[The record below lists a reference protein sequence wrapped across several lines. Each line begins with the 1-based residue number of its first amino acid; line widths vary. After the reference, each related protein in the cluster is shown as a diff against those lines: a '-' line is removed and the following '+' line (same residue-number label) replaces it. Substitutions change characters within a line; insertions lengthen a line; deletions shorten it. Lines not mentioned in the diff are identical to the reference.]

1 VLSSP
6 TPPGKG
12 YEDRARALVCIANP
26 AGVVSL
32 DRPTEVELKYR
43 LSDAEIGDRLL
54 AGESLGP
61 LHARGEIEQTHHDDH
76 YFDTPGSALAGAGWA
91 ARIRQAPEGALLSLK
106 SLASSGS
113 SLHRRQELEAPAGP
127 GLQPVEWPPSDARS
141 LVLELGGDAALVE
154 TIRLDQTRRRRVFG
168 DDRFTVEVS
177 LDDVHVLRDGTEI
190 DRFLELEVE
199 LTGGE
204 ESQLGKVAAVLDATA
219 GLTPSRT
226 SKLESAQAAIAA
238 AAPEQVAAQPVA
250 PTIELPKPGK
260 SPGVT
265 AQDSL
270 AEAGRKVLRFHLA
283 RMIARDPG
291 TRSGEDPEDLHAMR
305 VATRRLRAA
314 WRVFGDAYR
323 PRRTRKLQRSL
334 RDVARLLGVVRDL
347 DVLIEAGERYA
358 ATLAKPGRAAI
369 RPLFD
374 SWRRDRDEARKALVA
389 ELDSDGYRQF
399 VDDFGAF
406 VMDDQ
411 AAVARVPADEPH
423 LVRDTAPAQ
432 IWSAY
437 HAVRAYESVLRWADI
452 ETLHALRIDA
462 KRLRYSVEFFRET
475 LGPEGNDLIA
485 RIVGLQ
491 DHLGLLH
498 DADVAAGL
506 TRQFLLARSTDL
518 EPAERTEI
526 GRYLVNCEQEV
537 ARLKRSTSGPWRQV
551 EGVGFRRALGR
562 ALARL

>member
-1 VLSSP
+1 M
-6 TPPGKG
+6 
-12 YEDRARALVCIANP
+12 
-26 AGVVSL
+26 SL

-43 LSDAEIGDRLL
+43 LSDAEIGERVL
-54 AGESLGP
+54 AGDSLGP
-61 LHARGEIEQTHHDDH
+61 LHARGDIVQTQHDDH
-76 YFDTPGSALAGAGWA
+76 YFDTPAGALAAAGWA

-106 SLASSGS
+106 SLAASGS
-113 SLHRRQELEAPAGP
+113 SLHRREELEAPAGP
-127 GLQPVEWPPSDARS
+127 GLQPVDWPSSDARS
-141 LVLELGGDAALVE
+141 LVLELCGDDALVE
-154 TIRLDQTRRRRVFG
+154 TVRLDQTRRRRVFG

-177 LDDVHVLRDGTEI
+177 LDDVRVLRDEAAI
-190 DRFLELEVE
+190 DRFVELEVE

-204 ESQLGKVAAVLDATA
+204 ESQLGQVAAVLDATA
-219 GLTPSRT
+219 GLTPSPA
-226 SKLESAQAAIAA
+226 SKLASAQAALAA
-238 AAPEQVAAQPVA
+238 TREPQAPSV
-250 PTIELPKPGK
+250 ELPKPGK
-260 SPGVT
+260 SPGVI

-270 AEAGRKVLRFHLA
+270 AEAGRKVFRFHLA

-291 TRSGEDPEDLHAMR
+291 TRSGKDPEDLHAMR

-323 PRRTRKLQRSL
+323 PRRTRKLQHSL

-347 DVLIEAGERYA
+347 DVLIEAGAQYT

-369 RPLFD
+369 VPLFD
-374 SWRRDRDEARKALVA
+374 SWRRDRDAAREALVA
-389 ELDSDGYRQF
+389 KLDSDDYRQF

-406 VMDDQ
+406 VMDDH
-411 AAVARVPADEPH
+411 AAVARVAADQPH

-437 HAVRAYESVLRWADI
+437 HTVRAYESVLRWADI

-475 LGPEGNDLIA
+475 LGSEGNDLIA
-485 RIVGLQ
+485 RIVALQ

-498 DADVAAGL
+498 DADVAADL

-518 EPAERTEI
+518 EPAQRAET
-526 GRYLVNCEQEV
+526 GRYLLHCEQEV

>member
-1 VLSSP
+1 
-6 TPPGKG
+6 
-12 YEDRARALVCIANP
+12 
-26 AGVVSL
+26 
-32 DRPTEVELKYR
+32 
-43 LSDAEIGDRLL
+43 
-54 AGESLGP
+54 
-61 LHARGEIEQTHHDDH
+61 
-76 YFDTPGSALAGAGWA
+76 
-91 ARIRQAPEGALLSLK
+91 
-106 SLASSGS
+106 
-113 SLHRRQELEAPAGP
+113 
-127 GLQPVEWPPSDARS
+127 
-141 LVLELGGDAALVE
+141 
-154 TIRLDQTRRRRVFG
+154 
-168 DDRFTVEVS
+168 
-177 LDDVHVLRDGTEI
+177 
-190 DRFLELEVE
+190 
-199 LTGGE
+199 
-204 ESQLGKVAAVLDATA
+204 VAAILDATA
-219 GLTPSRT
+219 GLTPSPA
-226 SKLESAQAAIAA
+226 SKLAAAQAALAA
-238 AAPEQVAAQPVA
+238 TRESGMREPSGPVVD
-250 PTIELPKPGK
+250 LPKPGK

-265 AQDSL
+265 AHDSL
-270 AEAGRKVLRFHLA
+270 AEAGRKVFRFHLA

-291 TRSGEDPEDLHAMR
+291 TRSGNDPEDLHAMR

-358 ATLAKPGRAAI
+358 ATLAKPGRAAV

-374 SWRRDRDEARKALVA
+374 SWRRDRDEAREALIK

-399 VDDFGAF
+399 VEDFGAF
-406 VMDDQ
+406 LMDDE
-411 AAVARVPADEPH
+411 AAVARVAADRPH

-432 IWSAY
+432 IWAAY

-475 LGPEGNDLIA
+475 LGPEGNELIA

-518 EPAERTEI
+518 QPDERAEI
-526 GRYLVNCEQEV
+526 GRYLLHCEQEV
-537 ARLKRSTSGPWRQV
+537 ARLKRSTNGPWRRV

>member
-1 VLSSP
+1 M
-6 TPPGKG
+6 
-12 YEDRARALVCIANP
+12 
-26 AGVVSL
+26 SL

-43 LSDAEIGDRLL
+43 LSDAEIGERLL
-54 AGESLGP
+54 AGDSLGP
-61 LHARGEIEQTHHDDH
+61 LHARGEIQQTHHDDH
-76 YFDTPGSALAGAGWA
+76 YFDTPAGALAAAGWA

-106 SLASSGS
+106 SLAASGS

-127 GLQPVEWPPSDARS
+127 GLQPVDWPSSDARS
-141 LVLELGGDAALVE
+141 LVLELCGDAALVE
-154 TIRLDQTRRRRVFG
+154 TVRLDQTRRRRVFG

-177 LDDVHVLRDGTEI
+177 LDDVRVLRDQAEI
-190 DRFLELEVE
+190 DRFVELEVE

-204 ESQLGKVAAVLDATA
+204 ESQLGQVAAVLDATA
-219 GLTPSRT
+219 GLTPSPA
-226 SKLESAQAAIAA
+226 SKLASAQAALAA
-238 AAPEQVAAQPVA
+238 TREPQTPSVD
-250 PTIELPKPGK
+250 LPKPAK

-265 AQDSL
+265 ARDSV
-270 AEAGRKVLRFHLA
+270 AEAGRKVFRFNLA

-291 TRSGEDPEDLHAMR
+291 TRSGKDPEDLHAMR

-323 PRRTRKLQRSL
+323 PRRTRKLRRSL

-347 DVLIEAGERYA
+347 DVLIAAGERYA
-358 ATLAKPGRAAI
+358 TTLAKPGRAAV

-374 SWRRDRDEARKALVA
+374 SWRSDRDAGRDALVA
-389 ELDSDGYRQF
+389 KLDSDDYRQF

-411 AAVARVPADEPH
+411 AAVARVAADEPH

-432 IWSAY
+432 IWAAY
-437 HAVRAYESVLRWADI
+437 HTVRAYESVLRWADI

-485 RIVGLQ
+485 RIVALQ

-498 DADVAAGL
+498 DADVAADL
-506 TRQFLLARSTDL
+506 TRRFLLARSTEL
-518 EPAERTEI
+518 EPAVRAEI
-526 GRYLVNCEQEV
+526 GRYLLHCEQEV
-537 ARLKRSTSGPWRQV
+537 ARLKRSTNGPWRRV

>member
-1 VLSSP
+1 
-6 TPPGKG
+6 
-12 YEDRARALVCIANP
+12 
-26 AGVVSL
+26 VSL

-43 LSDAEIGDRLL
+43 LIDAQIGERLL
-54 AGESLGP
+54 GGDSLGP

-76 YFDTPGSALAGAGWA
+76 YFDTPAGALGAAGWA
-91 ARIRQAPEGALLSLK
+91 ARIRQTPEGALLSLK
-106 SLASSGS
+106 SLAASGS

-154 TIRLDQTRRRRVFG
+154 TVRLDQTRRRRVFG

-177 LDDVHVLRDGTEI
+177 LDDVRVLRDEAEI
-190 DRFLELEVE
+190 DHFLELEVE

-204 ESQLGKVAAVLDATA
+204 ESQLGQVAAVLDGMA
-219 GLTPSRT
+219 GFTPSPT
-226 SKLESAQAAIAA
+226 SKLAA
-238 AAPEQVAAQPVA
+238 AQGALAATREPEAPA
-250 PTIELPKPGK
+250 IDLPKPGK

-265 AQDSL
+265 AQDTL
-270 AEAGRKVLRFHLA
+270 AEAGRKVFRFHLA

-291 TRSGEDPEDLHAMR
+291 TRSGHDPEDLHAMR

-314 WRVFGDAYR
+314 WRVFGSAYR

-358 ATLAKPGRAAI
+358 ATLAKPGRTAV

-374 SWRRDRDEARKALVA
+374 SWRRDRDEARQALIA
-389 ELDSDGYRQF
+389 ELDSDGYRRF
-399 VDDFGAF
+399 VQDFGAF

-411 AAVARVPADEPH
+411 AAVARVAADQPH

-432 IWSAY
+432 IWAAY
-437 HAVRAYESVLRWADI
+437 HTVRAYESVLRWADI

-462 KRLRYSVEFFRET
+462 KRLRYGVEFFRET

-518 EPAERTEI
+518 EPAERAEV
-526 GRYLVNCEQEV
+526 GRYLVHCEQEV
-537 ARLKRSTSGPWRQV
+537 ARLKRATNGPWRQV